1 MVGAVSIGS
10 FEGSRFVRGGRYGV
24 SIDFGLEV
32 VEKENACWETFK
44 SKFVDL
50 TMKRKLTIRLIVT
63 RDGQF
68 FKTAG
73 LEPLMPL
80 GSGTR
85 QRPPQSGLVQT
96 PQGLRMLLGAFR
108 GGNPLGRGRDGL
120 HRPPPAQIRAS
131 ASTHTALTKDEWR
144 RSEPRDRD
152 AGCGALGSIC
162 RRLAYI
168 SPTSFSR
175 FDCGEPERFAIVDG
189 GDA

>member
-1 MVGAVSIGS
+1 VVGAVSIGS
-10 FEGSRFVRGGRYGV
+10 FEGSRFVRGGRYGI

-32 VEKENACWETFK
+32 VEKENACWEIFK

-108 GGNPLGRGRDGL
+108 GGNPLERIVAKPYKFANGRLAPNPACGR
-120 HRPPPAQIRAS
+120 
-131 ASTHTALTKDEWR
+131 R
-144 RSEPRDRD
+144 RVRDRLD
-152 AGCGALGSIC
+152 G
-162 RRLAYI
+162 RRQEMTPKGVQEG
-168 SPTSFSR
+168 PTHR
-175 FDCGEPERFAIVDG
+175 VHPY
-189 GDA
+189 

>member
-68 FKTAG
+68 FKTDCRSRTSDAARFG
-73 LEPLMPL
+73 HATASAAKWLSSNAPV
-80 GSGTR
+80 S
-85 QRPPQSGLVQT
+85 
-96 PQGLRMLLGAFR
+96 
-108 GGNPLGRGRDGL
+108 GNPLGRLVGYAWKCDG
-120 HRPPPAQIRAS
+120 PALSVRHTRA
-131 ASTHTALTKDEWR
+131 
-144 RSEPRDRD
+144 
-152 AGCGALGSIC
+152 
-162 RRLAYI
+162 
-168 SPTSFSR
+168 
-175 FDCGEPERFAIVDG
+175 
-189 GDA
+189 